1 MRTGLIVSVSGHVA
15 LVLWGLVALPGTEPF
30 DTKPM
35 ESLPVD
41 LVPIGEFTQLNKGEK
56 TAELKEKPNESTAKE
71 ANKKAPEPDKTAGE
85 AKAELQA
92 PPTPRPTNQSVAAN
106 EASAPPPPPAPEP
119 APAKPEPPKPAVEP
133 APKAEPEPAKEAVAE
148 AKPVEEAPKPLMS
161 EPVKVTPRSK
171 PTPPKP
177 QPQKT
182 AQDQTKKNEK
192 FNPNEI
198 SALLNKV
205 DPSGGGTSG
214 ATEAA
219 SLGSRNGNNNVKMTV
234 SELDALRGQI
244 AKCWNPPVGAAGAA
258 DLAVRLQFNLSI
270 TGEVEG
276 APRVI
281 NSSSNPSFR
290 AASDSAI
297 RAVMRCQPY
306 TLPAEKHDAWSEV
319 IINFDPSQMLGG

>member
-1 MRTGLIVSVSGHVA
+1 MRTGLIVSVSGHMA
-15 LVLWGLVALPGTEPF
+15 LVLWGLVALPGAEPF

-41 LVPIGEFTQLNKGEK
+41 LVPIGEFTQLHKGEK
-56 TAELKEKPNESTAKE
+56 TAELKEQPNESTAKE

-85 AKAELQA
+85 AKTELQT
-92 PPTPRPTNQSVAAN
+92 PPTPRPTNQSVAAQ
-106 EASAPPPPPAPEP
+106 ESSAPPPTPTPEP
-119 APAKPEPPKPAVEP
+119 APVKPAPVKPAAEP
-133 APKAEPEPAKEAVAE
+133 APKAEPEPVKQAVAE
-148 AKPVEEAPKPLMS
+148 AAPAEEAPKPLMS

-171 PTPPKP
+171 PVPPKP
-177 QPQKT
+177 QQQT
-182 AQDQTKKNEK
+182 AQQQPKKDEK

-205 DPSGGGTSG
+205 DPSGGGTAG

-219 SLGSRNGNNNVKMTV
+219 SLGSRTGNNNVKMTV

-244 AKCWNPPVGAAGAA
+244 ARCWNPPVGAAGAS
-258 DLAVRLQFNLSI
+258 DLAVRLQFNLSMA
-270 TGEVEG
+270 GEVEG
-276 APRVI
+276 SPRVI
-281 NSSSNPSFR
+281 NSSGNPSFR
-290 AASDSAI
+290 AASDSAV

-306 TLPAEKHDAWSEV
+306 TLPAEKYDAWREV

>member
-1 MRTGLIVSVSGHVA
+1 
-15 LVLWGLVALPGTEPF
+15 
-30 DTKPM
+30 M

-85 AKAELQA
+85 AKAELQT
-92 PPTPRPTNQSVAAN
+92 PPTPRPTNQSVAAQ
-106 EASAPPPPPAPEP
+106 EASAPPPTPEP
-119 APAKPEPPKPAVEP
+119 APVKPAPVKPAAEP
-133 APKAEPEPAKEAVAE
+133 APKAEPEPVKQAVAE
-148 AKPVEEAPKPLMS
+148 AAPAEEAPKPLMS

-177 QPQKT
+177 QQQT
-182 AQDQTKKNEK
+182 AQQQPKKEEK

-205 DPSGGGTSG
+205 DPSGGGTTG
-214 ATEAA
+214 AKEAA
-219 SLGSRNGNNNVKMTV
+219 SLGSRTGNNNVKMTV

-258 DLAVRLQFNLSI
+258 DLAVRLQFNLSLA
-270 TGEVEG
+270 GEVEG
-276 APRVI
+276 SPRVI
-281 NSSSNPSFR
+281 NSSGNPSFR
-290 AASDSAI
+290 AASDSAV

-306 TLPAEKHDAWSEV
+306 ALPAEKYDAWREV
-319 IINFDPSQMLGG
+319 IINFDPSQMLGAER